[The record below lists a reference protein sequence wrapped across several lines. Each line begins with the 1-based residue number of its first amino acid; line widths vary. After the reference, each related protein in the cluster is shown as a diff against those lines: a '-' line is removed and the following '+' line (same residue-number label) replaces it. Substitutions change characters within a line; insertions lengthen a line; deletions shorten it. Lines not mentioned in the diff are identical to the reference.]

1 MFLLEKLPRDN
12 AQSSDEP
19 TAGTRV
25 MLRRAIAAELTL
37 RLQSPWT
44 PVFCKQDSTAWSGN
58 SYWLE
63 VSATKVILLVMT
75 TVCVGC

>member
-25 MLRRAIAAELTL
+25 MLGRAIAAELAL
-37 RLQSPWT
+37 RLASPWT
-44 PVFCKQDSTAWSGN
+44 PVFCKQDSTAWSGP
-58 SYWLE
+58 SSWLE
-63 VSATKVILLVMT
+63 VSCYNTAAVVQPAL
-75 TVCVGC
+75 C